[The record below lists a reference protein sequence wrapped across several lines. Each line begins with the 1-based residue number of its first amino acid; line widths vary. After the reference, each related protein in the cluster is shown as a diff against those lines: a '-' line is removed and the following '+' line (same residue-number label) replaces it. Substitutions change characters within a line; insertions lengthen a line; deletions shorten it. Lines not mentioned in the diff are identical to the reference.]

1 MKQEFNQ
8 PAFYWNMA
16 KEYII
21 KKDSELRSEGK
32 YYIDKKIS
40 LSCIIFASFLKHT
53 GSKFADITFQ
63 FQEWQ
68 VRAIIDIFGT
78 KYLDGEYKG
87 LRRYQRALFFM
98 PKKNGKTELGAVLHL
113 IMLFIDPKKKKEQY
127 CVATNMEQALILHE
141 AMETM
146 VKSNDYNLINSIDNM
161 TVQPPRITK
170 KEGAYK
176 QTITS
181 LAKPQGDGKDGKKV
195 TFFTS
200 DEGHAQESKALFQ
213 LIKNGMAS
221 EEEPL
226 EINLSTAGYNK
237 ENYFYLDIY
246 LYAKKVK
253 NGTIKDDRFYS
264 VMFEIDEDEVKE
276 LEEHDPD
283 YWKKEKYWKK
293 VNPNYGISPTKS
305 FLEGLVNESEYSESS
320 KNTFKTKH
328 LNIFMDKLNTWIKS
342 RVWESGQTKIGYTK
356 LKQLRGKKCYGGLD
370 LASTDDIAAFVL
382 IFPEDDGSYT
392 VIPRFY
398 IPRDNMTERARTH
411 KVPYLDWHKDKLIV
425 ATKGTFTDIIDYDFI
440 YNDIARY
447 SEFFDV
453 HMIAYDRWNSS
464 DLVQKLTKEDVT
476 EMFKFGQGFA
486 SMSSPTKQIEVL
498 AKQNRLN
505 HGNNKVLNWMC
516 QNVSLRFDAADN
528 IKIDKENSIE
538 KVDGMVALAMALGV
552 CIIDTKTEEKNIYN
566 DRGLRDLKLN

>member
-1 MKQEFNQ
+1 MKNKFNL
-8 PAFYWNMA
+8 PSHYWKLA

-21 KKDSELRSEGK
+21 KKDAELKKENK

-40 LSCIIFASFLKHT
+40 LSCIVFASLLKHT
-53 GSKFADITFQ
+53 GSKFADVNFQ
-63 FQEWQ
+63 FQLWQ
-68 VRAIIDIFGT
+68 VHAIIDIFGT
-78 KYLDGEYKG
+78 KYVSGEYEG

-98 PKKNGKTELGAVLHL
+98 PKKNGKTELGAVFHL

-146 VKSNDYNLINSIDNM
+146 IKSNDYDLEDNITNM

-246 LYAKKVK
+246 LYAKKVQK
-253 NGTIKDDRFYS
+253 GTIKDERFYP

-276 LEEHDPD
+276 LEENNPD
-283 YWKKEKYWKK
+283 YWKQEEYWKK

-305 FLEGLVNESEYSESS
+305 FLEGLVSEAEFSESS

-328 LNIFMDKLNTWIKS
+328 LNIFMDKLDTWIKS
-342 RVWESGQTKIGYTK
+342 RVWESGQSKIGFTK
-356 LKQLRGKKCYGGLD
+356 LKQLKGRKCYAGLD
-370 LASTDDIAAFVL
+370 LASTSDISAFVL

-392 VIPRFY
+392 VIPKFY
-398 IPRDNMTERARTH
+398 IPKDNMLERSRID
-411 KVPYLDWHKDKLIV
+411 KVPYLEWHKEKLIV

-440 YNDIARY
+440 YKDIARY
-447 SEFFDV
+447 SEFFDLTMV
-453 HMIAYDRWNSS
+453 AYDRWNSS
-464 DLVQKLTKEDVT
+464 DLVQKLTKENVT
-476 EMFKFGQGFA
+476 EMIKFGQGFT
-486 SMSSPTKQIEVL
+486 SMTAPTKQIEVL

-516 QNVSLRFDAADN
+516 QNVSLKFDASDN

-552 CIIDTKTEEKNIYN
+552 CILDTEVEEVNVYEE
-566 DRGLRDLKLN
+566 RGIRSLA